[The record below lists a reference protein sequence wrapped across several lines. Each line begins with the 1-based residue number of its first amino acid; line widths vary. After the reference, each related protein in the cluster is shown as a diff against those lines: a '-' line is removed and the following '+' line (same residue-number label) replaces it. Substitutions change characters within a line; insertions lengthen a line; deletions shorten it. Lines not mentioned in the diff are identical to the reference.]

1 MTVVRVIQ
9 VREDGGGE
17 IGSAFLRLAE
27 RVSSVFCE
35 EHLTSATLM
44 TVFRSK
50 AGISGC
56 CNRLLDRVEKELEA
70 APSA

>member
-9 VREDGGGE
+9 IREDAAGDF
-17 IGSAFLRLAE
+17 GSAFLRLAE
-27 RVSSVFCE
+27 RVSGIFCD
-35 EHLTSATLM
+35 EHFTSATLM

-56 CNRLLDRVEKELEA
+56 CDALLDRVERELEK
-70 APSA
+70 P

>member
-9 VREDGGGE
+9 IREDAAAGD
-17 IGSAFLRLAE
+17 GSTFLRMAE
-27 RVSSVFCE
+27 RVSGIFCD
-35 EHLTSATLM
+35 EHFTSATLM

-56 CNRLLDRVEKELEA
+56 CNHLLDRVERELCKE
-70 APSA
+70 

>member
-9 VREDGGGE
+9 IREDGASDF
-17 IGSAFLRLAE
+17 GSAFLRLAE
-27 RVSSVFCE
+27 RVSGVFCE
-35 EHLTSATLM
+35 EHFTSATLM

-56 CNRLLDRVEKELEA
+56 CNNLLDRVENELEK
-70 APSA
+70 STG